1 MIPSLVDDDS
11 SPVVASRRRGGG
23 GGSRRERD
31 DTSNR
36 SHDLAGVQQSLR
48 IESLLDRAHD
58 GHGLGAVFLFEIADL
73 AVADAVLAGA
83 GAAHGQGAA
92 DEAVV
97 DLAGDAQFGRV
108 VRVDD
113 IDQMR
118 SEEHTSELQSL
129 LRSSYAV
136 FCCKKK

>member
-48 IESLLDRAHD
+48 IDSLLDRAHD
-58 GHGLGAVFLFEIADL
+58 GHGLGAVFLFEIAEL
-73 AVADAVLAGA
+73 SVADAFLAGA
-83 GAAHGQGAA
+83 SAAHGQGAA
-92 DEAVV
+92 AEALV
-97 DLAGDAQFGRV
+97 DLPVGGQFGRGG
-108 VRVDD
+108 
-113 IDQMR
+113 
-118 SEEHTSELQSL
+118 
-129 LRSSYAV
+129 
-136 FCCKKK
+136 

>member
-58 GHGLGAVFLFEIADL
+58 GHGLPAVHVAAVPPFEPEITPDMR
-73 AVADAVLAGA
+73 AGLEPDHRPA
-83 GAAHGQGAA
+83 LLGITERQMQ
-92 DEAVV
+92 DP
-97 DLAGDAQFGRV
+97 GRPPRRE
-108 VRVDD
+108 RVY
-113 IDQMR
+113 Q
-118 SEEHTSELQSL
+118 
-129 LRSSYAV
+129 
-136 FCCKKK
+136 